1 MTVSVGSRAGRE
13 GNCKAM
19 HGKRQE
25 KEQEEERED
34 EEEDRS
40 RMIKKTRWIRRQ

>member
-1 MTVSVGSRAGRE
+1 
-13 GNCKAM
+13 M